1 MYMDDNSI
9 RSRERISDDMLR
21 QMLGENEPSEEASP
35 RSNPMQRQNLTLPDS
50 FPLASVYAPT
60 QEFRRLYDYDT
71 ALSNGTIFEEL
82 NLPFMGMSVT
92 KGGPCRG

>member
-1 MYMDDNSI
+1 MYMDDNI
-9 RSRERISDDMLR
+9 MRSRERISDDMLR
-21 QMLGENEPSEEASP
+21 QMLGESESP
-35 RSNPMQRQNLTLPDS
+35 EQLRANPDPMQRKNLTLPDG

-71 ALSNGTIFEEL
+71 ALSSGTIFEEL

-92 KGGPCRG
+92 KGGTSRG